1 MNDISDANGMNRRD
15 DMGSRD
21 CVNCMCG
28 KGDRDSKDSRNR
40 NNVSPDDRQ
49 VSAEPRISGQHAPTG
64 SKLVFIDIDG
74 TLADEHHHVPQSA
87 IDACRQAQRNGHLLF
102 ICTGR
107 SLMKI
112 EQGILDLGFDGV
124 VSVAGAR
131 ADINGRTLFEHPIS
145 PEAIDAATA
154 YFLAPDIRNYQ
165 WQGPDGMYVS
175 RGYMQY
181 LQAKGSAWKDPQ
193 FASRWHVIEDLD
205 THGQS
210 LGASIRASKGS
221 YFADRGNP
229 TPFEDTCKA
238 LSPWFTAVSG
248 TYGKISDNH
257 GELLI
262 PGVDKGTAVSQVAR
276 TLGYSISDTI
286 ALGDGGNDMAMI
298 LAAGTSVAMGNG
310 IEEIKQAA
318 DMVTDSVEDD
328 GFAHA
333 FNRLGLI

>member
-1 MNDISDANGMNRRD
+1 MSDMSDTKPVDSLPANNGD
-15 DMGSRD
+15 DMPG
-21 CVNCMCG
+21 NHA
-28 KGDRDSKDSRNR
+28 
-40 NNVSPDDRQ
+40 
-49 VSAEPRISGQHAPTG
+49 SAGG
-64 SKLVFIDIDG
+64 KLVFIDIDG
-74 TLADEHHHVPQSA
+74 TLADDHHHVPQSA

-131 ADINGRTLFEHPIS
+131 ADINGRTLFEHLIS

-154 YFLAPDIRNYQ
+154 YFLAHDIRNYQ

-238 LSPWFTAVSG
+238 LSPWFTTVSG

-262 PGVDKGTAVSQVAR
+262 PGVDKGTAVEQVAR

-333 FNRLGLI
+333 FSRLGLI